1 MRQIVN
7 IIFVLLFSSIIL
19 NAQYDGNKVIAK
31 VGDIEIT
38 AAEFKKR
45 YEMVP
50 HIGRHIKGRENQ
62 LKAETLYSIIAEKL
76 WALEAEQLNFDTT
89 DIMKYSYKTIENMYL
104 RDALYSKEITEN
116 ISMNSDDYI
125 EGRRRAAV
133 TLNTNF
139 IHSQSEEEIFIIHSK
154 LLNGESFD
162 SLLSLR
168 PEAALQDTPYVVQ
181 FGKMSKSAED
191 SLYKLDVNEFSAP
204 LKSPDGWY
212 IFKVLSIEPIIITN
226 ERQAKTFEKDI
237 NRVVKERTE
246 DEVFQVYY
254 RSFFTGRN
262 IQTDGEIFWRLSDEI
277 INQLSERRV
286 ESKINS
292 GETVGL
298 EVEDFYKI
306 EKKFTKDTLSMVFIK
321 LDENPITLKQFLYE
335 FAFEGFYTS
344 STDPNV
350 IRAQLNS
357 RVKRFI
363 EHELYTREAYSQ
375 GLDNLPDV
383 KLDTKMW
390 RDNYLASLYRKTLF
404 DSSKVT
410 EDEVYQFYQKKKS
423 IDEPTTQVNI
433 IEILTDSLEVVE
445 IILKELE
452 RGTDIKELA
461 GKYSKREWTKESGG
475 EFGFFQT
482 TSYGEIGRIAGELE
496 IGEVYGPLKVEEGYS
511 IFKLIDKKESVQKL
525 SKEYSELKD
534 ELLRELKAEKISSK
548 MINNTVRLA
557 NKYNVTVDSNQLNKV
572 PVTNYNMLVYRYMGF
587 GGKILA
593 VPLTPVFIEWV
604 KEWEKSKSSLP

>member
-50 HIGRHIKGRENQ
+50 HIGRHIKGRENH

-154 LLNGESFD
+154 LLSGESFD
-162 SLLSLR
+162 SLLSFR

-191 SLYKLDVNEFSAP
+191 SLYKLDVSDFSVP

-212 IFKVLSIEPIIITN
+212 IFKILSIEPIVITN
-226 ERQAKTFEKDI
+226 ERQAKVLEKDI
-237 NRVVKERTE
+237 NRVIKERTE
-246 DEVFQVYY
+246 DEVFQDYY
-254 RSFFTGRN
+254 RSFFIGRN
-262 IQTDGEIFWRLSDEI
+262 VQTDGEIFWRLSDEI
-277 INQLSERRV
+277 INQLSKRRV
-286 ESKINS
+286 ESKINA

-306 EKKFTKDTLSMVFIK
+306 EENFTMDTLSMVFIK
-321 LDENPITLKQFLYE
+321 LDEDPITLKQFLYE

-344 STDPNV
+344 STDPNI

-383 KLDTKMW
+383 KLATKMW

-445 IILKELE
+445 TILKELE

-525 SKEYSELKD
+525 SKEYGELKD

-557 NKYNVTVDSNQLNKV
+557 NKYNVTVDSNQLYKV

>member
-1 MRQIVN
+1 MRKIIK
-7 IIFVLLFSSIIL
+7 IIFVFLFSSTML
-19 NAQYDGNKVIAK
+19 YAQYDGNKVIAK
-31 VGDIEIT
+31 IGDIEIT

-50 HIGRHIKGRENQ
+50 HIGRHIKRREKQ

-89 DIMKYSYKTIENMYL
+89 DIMKYSYKAIENMYL

-116 ISMNSDDYI
+116 ISINSDDYI
-125 EGRRRAAV
+125 EGRQRAAV

-181 FGKMSKSAED
+181 FGKMTKVVED
-191 SLYKLDVNEFSAP
+191 SLYKLNVGEFSSP

-212 IFKVLSIEPIIITN
+212 IFKILSIDPIVITN
-226 ERQAKTFEKDI
+226 ERQAKTLEKEI
-237 NRVVKERTE
+237 NRVVKERNE
-246 DEVFQVYY
+246 DEVFQDYY
-254 RSFFTGRN
+254 RSFFAGRKV
-262 IQTDGEIFWRLSDEI
+262 QSDGEIFWHLSNEI
-277 INQLSERRV
+277 IKRLNQRRV
-286 ESKINS
+286 DSKIAA

-298 EVEDFYKI
+298 ETGDFYKI
-306 EKKFTKDTLSMVFIK
+306 EKAFTRDTLAMVFIK

-344 STDPNV
+344 STDPNI
-350 IRAQLNS
+350 IRGQLNS

-363 EHELYTREAYSQ
+363 EHELLSEEAYSQ
-375 GLDNLPDV
+375 DLDNLPDV

-390 RDNYLASLYRKTLF
+390 RDNYLATLYRKTLF

-410 EDEVYQFYQKKKS
+410 DDEVYQFYQKKKS
-423 IDEPTTQVNI
+423 IKEPTTQVNI

-445 IILKELE
+445 TVLKELE
-452 RGTDIKELA
+452 KGTDIRELA
-461 GKYSKREWTKESGG
+461 RKYSKREWTKKSGG

-482 TSYGEIGRIAGELE
+482 TSYGEIGRIAGELK

-511 IFKLIDKKESVQKL
+511 IFKLIDKKESVHKI
-525 SKEYSELKD
+525 SKEYDELKD

-557 NKYNVTVDSNQLNKV
+557 NKYNITVDSNQLYKV

>member
-1 MRQIVN
+1 
-7 IIFVLLFSSIIL
+7 
-19 NAQYDGNKVIAK
+19 
-31 VGDIEIT
+31 
-38 AAEFKKR
+38 
-45 YEMVP
+45 
-50 HIGRHIKGRENQ
+50 
-62 LKAETLYSIIAEKL
+62 
-76 WALEAEQLNFDTT
+76 
-89 DIMKYSYKTIENMYL
+89 
-104 RDALYSKEITEN
+104 
-116 ISMNSDDYI
+116 
-125 EGRRRAAV
+125 
-133 TLNTNF
+133 
-139 IHSQSEEEIFIIHSK
+139 
-154 LLNGESFD
+154 
-162 SLLSLR
+162 
-168 PEAALQDTPYVVQ
+168 
-181 FGKMSKSAED
+181 
-191 SLYKLDVNEFSAP
+191 
-204 LKSPDGWY
+204 
-212 IFKVLSIEPIIITN
+212 
-226 ERQAKTFEKDI
+226 
-237 NRVVKERTE
+237 
-246 DEVFQVYY
+246 
-254 RSFFTGRN
+254 
-262 IQTDGEIFWRLSDEI
+262 
-277 INQLSERRV
+277 
-286 ESKINS
+286 
-292 GETVGL
+292 
-298 EVEDFYKI
+298 
-306 EKKFTKDTLSMVFIK
+306 MVFIK
-321 LDENPITLKQFLYE
+321 LDEDPITLKQFLYE

-344 STDPNV
+344 STDPNI

-445 IILKELE
+445 IVLKELE
-452 RGTDIKELA
+452 SGTDIKELA
-461 GKYSKREWTKESGG
+461 RKYSKREWTKESEG

-511 IFKLIDKKESVQKL
+511 IFKLIDKKEAVQKL

-534 ELLRELKAEKISSK
+534 ELLHELKAEKISSK